1 MIKIIQLVTAQEI
14 IGDIENDPVN
24 SDTYLVKDP
33 ANIHMVPQG
42 NGGSF
47 GIGLIP
53 FMPYVDGR
61 LAVKKDKVIITAEP
75 SVEMRNNYSK
85 MFGSGIE
92 IANVMPK

>member
-14 IGDIENDPVN
+14 IGDIDEKD
-24 SDTYLVKDP
+24 DTYLVKDP

-61 LAVKKDKVIITAEP
+61 LTVSKDKVVITAEP

>member
-14 IGDIENDPVN
+14 IGDIDEKD
-24 SDTYLVKDP
+24 DTYLVKDP

-61 LAVKKDKVIITAEP
+61 LTIKKDKVVITAEP

>member
-14 IGDIENDPVN
+14 IGDIDEKDD
-24 SDTYLVKDP
+24 SYLVKDP

-61 LAVKKDKVIITAEP
+61 LTVSKDKVVITAEP

>member
-14 IGDIENDPVN
+14 IGDIDEKD
-24 SDTYLVKDP
+24 DTYLVKDP

-61 LAVKKDKVIITAEP
+61 LTVKKDKVVITAEP